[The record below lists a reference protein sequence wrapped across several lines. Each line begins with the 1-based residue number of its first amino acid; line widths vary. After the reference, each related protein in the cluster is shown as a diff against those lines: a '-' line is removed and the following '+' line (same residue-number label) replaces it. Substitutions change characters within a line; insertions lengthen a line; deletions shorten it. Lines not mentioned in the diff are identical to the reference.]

1 METVEKTENKTN
13 IVAIV
18 SKKDE
23 IEALN
28 VKRQKMVDFLTERI
42 EQREAELQN
51 KKYILEGKAE
61 FAAQLLDFVKFE
73 AKWKFSEALGV
84 LESVKQLEEAIKSLR
99 SKKTTELML
108 PSLVIEAVYY
118 FLTKVEGTGIVQAQK
133 YVDMLKPISD
143 ALGRSKQDRTDL
155 DQLIRDQGSIESAIE
170 SGASLENE
178 DALLKEIQAEMEME
192 MEHAASVATK
202 K

>member
-192 MEHAASVATK
+192 MEHAASVAAK

>member
-1 METVEKTENKTN
+1 METTETTTP

-18 SKKDE
+18 SKKVE

-28 VKRQKMVDFLTERI
+28 VKRQKMVDFLTTRI

-51 KKYILEGKAE
+51 KKYIIEGKAE
-61 FAAQLLDFVKFE
+61 FAAALLDFVKVE

-84 LESVKQLEEAIKSLR
+84 LESVKQLEDASKSLR

-118 FLTKVEGTGIVQAQK
+118 FLTKVEGAGLVQAQK
-133 YVDMLKPISD
+133 YVDMLKPITE

-170 SGASLENE
+170 SGVNLENE
-178 DALLKEIQAEMEME
+178 DKLLKEIQAEMEME
-192 MEHAASVATK
+192 MEHAANVAAK